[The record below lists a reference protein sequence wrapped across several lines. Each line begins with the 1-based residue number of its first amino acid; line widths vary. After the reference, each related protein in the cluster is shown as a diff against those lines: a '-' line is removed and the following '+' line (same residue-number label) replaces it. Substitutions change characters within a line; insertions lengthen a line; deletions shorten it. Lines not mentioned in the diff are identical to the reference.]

1 MVWNYCNKQLNN
13 IINQEFYFKMNW
25 RKRDGFMMCNATN
38 DEFVSKAELIR
49 HLRFLFGSDSKVTQ
63 IYKEINNFQGINSKY
78 KQDFLSKRK

>member
-1 MVWNYCNKQLNN
+1 MYNL
-13 IINQEFYFKMNW
+13 
-25 RKRDGFMMCNATN
+25 TN

-63 IYKEINNFQGINSKY
+63 IYKEINNFQGINSKS